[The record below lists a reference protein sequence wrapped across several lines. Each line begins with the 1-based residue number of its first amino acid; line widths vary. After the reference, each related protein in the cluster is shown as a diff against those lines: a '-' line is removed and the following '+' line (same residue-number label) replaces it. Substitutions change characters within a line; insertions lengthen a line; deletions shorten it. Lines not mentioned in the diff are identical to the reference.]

1 MVNDTIVG
9 SGKFKF
15 KVIENW
21 ENLPAGFNWK
31 ETAGVITD
39 NNDDIYVFNR
49 GNHPVIVFDRLGNFK
64 SS

>member
-39 NNDDIYVFNR
+39 NNDDIYV
-49 GNHPVIVFDRLGNFK
+49 GTK
-64 SS
+64 SLALSDFMINY